1 MILQAKGRV
10 CLSDDAHAHQQVGL
24 NYHVARDYLCR
35 KGVDAVWVL
44 ERDGT
49 VAGEDFDGEEKEERE
64 RRTRELSSTPGQDA
78 PTRFRRGAR
87 SRRVSDWSTKT
98 SFWSNYPPQKSQ
110 IQPQ

>member
-44 ERDGT
+44 ERDETLADEGS
-49 VAGEDFDGEEKEERE
+49 DEEKD
-64 RRTRELSSTPGQDA
+64 RRIRELSSTPGQDA

-87 SRRVSDWSTKT
+87 SRRVPDWSTKT
-98 SFWSNYPPQKSQ
+98 SFWSNYPPQQPQ